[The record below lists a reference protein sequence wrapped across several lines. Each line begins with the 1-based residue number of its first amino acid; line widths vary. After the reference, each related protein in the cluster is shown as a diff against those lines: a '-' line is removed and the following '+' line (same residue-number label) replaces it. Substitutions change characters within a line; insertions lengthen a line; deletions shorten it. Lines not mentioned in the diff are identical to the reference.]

1 MGGSR
6 HRIGDLGRRPLTVL
20 VTGAM
25 LVATAI
31 AGVYVLVPAEGGN
44 ILAEA
49 AGETITE
56 EAFRQEYRQYLLT
69 SGVPD
74 RPALR
79 LAFLS
84 DMIGARLQITEAV
97 QEGIRRTSGYQDRQ
111 EVVARKLLVDAFVQR
126 TVLDT
131 LRVAETNVREM
142 FVRAQSEVTARHLI
156 ARTKAEADT
165 LRARLGRGETFK
177 FLAQEV
183 FKDSVLKANGGLLPA
198 FTFDEMDA
206 AFEDAAFSLPLGMV
220 SDPDEMD
227 AAFEDAAFSLPLG
240 MVSDP
245 VRTAQGF
252 SIIRVE
258 DRFTKHSSLS
268 RSMSRNVRTSRRMC
282 LCASAPMPGGHW
294 FSRLSRRARWC
305 CSSPVPKLC

>member
-1 MGGSR
+1 
-6 HRIGDLGRRPLTVL
+6 
-20 VTGAM
+20 M

-220 SDPDEMD
+220 SDP
-227 AAFEDAAFSLPLG
+227 
-240 MVSDP
+240 